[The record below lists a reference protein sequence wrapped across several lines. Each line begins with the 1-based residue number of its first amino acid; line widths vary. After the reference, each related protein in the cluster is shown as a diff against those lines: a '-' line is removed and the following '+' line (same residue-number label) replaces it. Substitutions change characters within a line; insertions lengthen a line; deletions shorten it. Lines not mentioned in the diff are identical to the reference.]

1 MDREFVLLWR
11 GLLLRCPVCGKGK
24 VFQRWF
30 KMYEQCPVC
39 HFVYEREEGYFS
51 GAPALNLV
59 VSELL
64 LTILVAPIAAIVGLN
79 PGIPVLPILLLCAPL
94 PIVVPLIFYRHTR
107 TLWMSMDHM
116 WHPIEED
123 MADQTVTS
131 ESRSTWW

>member
-1 MDREFVLLWR
+1 MEREFMLLWR

-24 VFQRWF
+24 VFRRWL

-51 GAPALNLV
+51 GALALNLV

-64 LTILVAPIAAIVGLN
+64 LTVTVTPIAAMVGLN
-79 PGIPVLPILLLCAPL
+79 PSIPLLPVLLLCAPL
-94 PIVVPLIFYRHTR
+94 PIVVPLIFYRHCK

-116 WHPIEED
+116 WHPVEED
-123 MADQTVTS
+123 MPPQDGTS
-131 ESRSTWW
+131 ESRSTW